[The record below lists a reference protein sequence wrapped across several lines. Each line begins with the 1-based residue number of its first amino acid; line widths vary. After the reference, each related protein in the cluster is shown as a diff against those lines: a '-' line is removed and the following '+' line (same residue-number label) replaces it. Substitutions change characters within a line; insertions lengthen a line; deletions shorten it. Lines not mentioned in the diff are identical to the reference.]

1 MLGNLPC
8 LAFPVRDLKAKL
20 CFLFQGASVTLTSP
34 VVGGELEQRGDV
46 IEVWEADLLPQPGSK
61 APFNPEMNSEG
72 RGCTSSEMRLNIL
85 LKHTFSFFFSFL
97 F

>member
-34 VVGGELEQRGDV
+34 VVGGELEQRGDEGQIRFFKKLHKV
-46 IEVWEADLLPQPGSK
+46 IRQS
-61 APFNPEMNSEG
+61 SH
-72 RGCTSSEMRLNIL
+72 RGPDSAQACMCTSSTPEMGRVEEEG
-85 LKHTFSFFFSFL
+85 T
-97 F
+97 